1 MICWRYSCTRTSQPY
16 RRGIVPKGPIQGVFK
31 EDGMKKTPQTYVLTL
46 HSPTRSAPRIWTGR
60 NLHQLRHCSAK
71 RIGHV
76 LEEMQEHLDDLRS
89 SLAPTGFVGSHSL
102 NRGR

>member
-1 MICWRYSCTRTSQPY
+1 MQATILM
-16 RRGIVPKGPIQGVFK
+16 
-31 EDGMKKTPQTYVLTL
+31 EDGMKTTPQTYVLTL
-46 HSPTRSAPRIWTGR
+46 HSPSRSALRIWTGR

-76 LEEMQEHLDDLRS
+76 LAEMQEHLNDLRI
-89 SLAPTGFVGSHSL
+89 SLVPAASAESNSL

>member
-1 MICWRYSCTRTSQPY
+1 M
-16 RRGIVPKGPIQGVFK
+16 
-31 EDGMKKTPQTYVLTL
+31 EDDMKTTPQTYVLTL
-46 HSPTRSAPRIWTGR
+46 YSPTRSAPRIWTGR

-76 LEEMQEHLDDLRS
+76 LEEMQEHLDHLRS
-89 SLAPTGFVGSHSL
+89 SLAPAGFVGSNSL

>member
-1 MICWRYSCTRTSQPY
+1 
-16 RRGIVPKGPIQGVFK
+16 
-31 EDGMKKTPQTYVLTL
+31 MKKTPQTYVLTL
-46 HSPTRSAPRIWTGR
+46 HSPTRSAPRLWTGR

-76 LEEMQEHLDDLRS
+76 LDEMQEHLDELRS
-89 SLAPTGFVGSHSL
+89 SLAPAELIGSNSL

>member
-1 MICWRYSCTRTSQPY
+1 MQATILM
-16 RRGIVPKGPIQGVFK
+16 
-31 EDGMKKTPQTYVLTL
+31 EDGMKTTPQTYVLTL
-46 HSPTRSAPRIWTGR
+46 HSPSRSALRIWTGR

-76 LEEMQEHLDDLRS
+76 LAEMQEHLNDLRS
-89 SLAPTGFVGSHSL
+89 SLVPAASAESNSL